1 MNKVAPESQVFV
13 CAACGKRSKDRYG
26 DQKIDRGW
34 DVSCML
40 NAVLCYEEKSE
51 TGFWIVVGKAER
63 DAEEKLEAEYDE
75 HRKARR
81 RVRK

>member
-1 MNKVAPESQVFV
+1 MNEVAPKGQVFV

-51 TGFWIVVGKAER
+51 IGFWIAVKDE
-63 DAEEKLEAEYDE
+63 DEKLEDEYDE

-81 RVRK
+81 RVRE